1 MPNSHCALWNK
12 NDQNK
17 WHFFTQGINYAPGKM
32 LNSEKE
38 EIYLDGKVQQH
49 QQPLL
54 FTFSLG
60 LQAVFR
66 RNNYSWGKKL
76 RRSI

>member
-1 MPNSHCALWNK
+1 
-12 NDQNK
+12 
-17 WHFFTQGINYAPGKM
+17 M

-54 FTFSLG
+54 FFGITG
-60 LQAVFR
+60 
-66 RNNYSWGKKL
+66 
-76 RRSI
+76 SIQKE